1 MAKSVRASVSKRNR
15 ANLRKKFFG
24 PVVDARTERLSAKLQ
39 ELASQPRPEKE
50 GMDVE
55 SNEADQ
61 KDDDAKTAADED
73 MDIDTKATPARS
85 QKKPQRV
92 QKQRN
97 RKPRN
102 SIVFKAKSSGKD
114 KKGSKRK

>member
-1 MAKSVRASVSKRNR
+1 MFR
-15 ANLRKKFFG
+15 
-24 PVVDARTERLSAKLQ
+24 
-39 ELASQPRPEKE
+39 
-50 GMDVE
+50 
-55 SNEADQ
+55 ADQ
-61 KDDDAKTAADED
+61 KDDDAKAAADEGTSIYIPRPRVLYNIDQSKFDFID
-73 MDIDTKATPARS
+73 MDVDTKATPARS

-114 KKGSKRK
+114 KRGSKRK